1 LLLPHNL
8 TFNDGSLA
16 LTWLINTNTIAY
28 VKPPCNRITIVL
40 KKDEALLTNDSCLEL
55 RFMLLVKSII
65 DYAHG
70 AGKKVILEGV
80 ETTVDLQLAKQLQ
93 VDYVQGFY
101 FKKQFKQVG

>member
-1 LLLPHNL
+1 
-8 TFNDGSLA
+8 
-16 LTWLINTNTIAY
+16 
-28 VKPPCNRITIVL
+28 VL
-40 KKDEALLTNDSCLEL
+40 KKDEASLTNNSFLEL
-55 RFMLLVKSII
+55 RFMLSVKSII